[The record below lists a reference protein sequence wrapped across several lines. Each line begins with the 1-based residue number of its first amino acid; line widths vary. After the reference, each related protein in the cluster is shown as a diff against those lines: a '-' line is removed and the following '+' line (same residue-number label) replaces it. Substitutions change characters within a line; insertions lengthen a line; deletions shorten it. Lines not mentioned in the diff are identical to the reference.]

1 MKPIIIY
8 LKDNNSDDS
17 KITIERKEFEKLI
30 KEAYQQGHDEGYN
43 KGYAA
48 GCKPSWYPTITYT
61 DSNLQLPTYNP
72 YQVTCSNS
80 GEIK

>member
-30 KEAYQQGHDEGYN
+30 KEAY
-43 KGYAA
+43 
-48 GCKPSWYPTITYT
+48 
-61 DSNLQLPTYNP
+61 
-72 YQVTCSNS
+72 
-80 GEIK
+80 